1 MDIGQQ
7 QLEKA
12 RIYAYLSY
20 LAFVIP
26 VLGLI
31 FSAISISILQ
41 RLVIDEDDKD
51 SIEERTRIA
60 KHAIAM
66 RWVGIAILVLYTL
79 AIILGVANSMDVM
92 QQNADSLRIHRLY
105 D

>member
-41 RLVIDEDDKD
+41 RLVIDDDDKD
-51 SIEERTRIA
+51 SMEERTRIA

-66 RWVGIAILVLYTL
+66 RWVAIAILVLYAL

>member
-20 LAFVIP
+20 LSFVIP

-41 RLVIDEDDKD
+41 RLVIDEGDKD

-66 RWVGIAILVLYTL
+66 RWVAIAILVLYAL
-79 AIILGVANSMDVM
+79 VVILGIANSMDVM
-92 QQNADSLRIHRLY
+92 QQNDDSLRIHRLY

>member
-41 RLVIDEDDKD
+41 RLVIEDDDKD

-66 RWVGIAILVLYTL
+66 RWVAIAILIV
-79 AIILGVANSMDVM
+79 GVIAVFASIANSLDMM
-92 QQNADSLRIHRLY
+92 QQTRESMQFHRY
-105 D
+105 YN